1 MDATKTN
8 VLHEYKHAS
17 PLISCRYDPTGK
29 YVFIGSEDFK
39 VWRIT
44 VADGSET
51 VLDVNAWVRGIAFAD
66 KGKTVITGGY
76 DGRLIWAPVEG
87 KTLKPTRTIEAHD
100 GWIRAV
106 AVSPD
111 QKLIASVGN
120 DLKVKL
126 WSAADGKLVREMS
139 GHESHIYNVA
149 FHPDGKHL
157 VTGDLKSNLIDW
169 DVATGKQV
177 RTWQIESLTNYDKKF
192 LAFIGGFRSM
202 TFNKD
207 GSQLI
212 CAGITNVSNAFA
224 GVGNPSVPVFD
235 WKKGELI
242 LEHLSKGK
250 LRGTAWGVAIHPN
263 GSIIACVGG
272 SGGHLLFWK
281 ADGAEEFFTMK
292 LKNDARDLSL
302 SPDGLHLA
310 TAHHDGNLRIHLMDA
325 APAGKKTKTSG

>member
-1 MDATKTN
+1 
-8 VLHEYKHAS
+8 
-17 PLISCRYDPTGK
+17 
-29 YVFIGSEDFK
+29 
-39 VWRIT
+39 
-44 VADGSET
+44 
-51 VLDVNAWVRGIAFAD
+51 
-66 KGKTVITGGY
+66 
-76 DGRLIWAPVEG
+76 
-87 KTLKPTRTIEAHD
+87 
-100 GWIRAV
+100 
-106 AVSPD
+106 
-111 QKLIASVGN
+111 
-120 DLKVKL
+120 
-126 WSAADGKLVREMS
+126 
-139 GHESHIYNVA
+139 
-149 FHPDGKHL
+149 
-157 VTGDLKSNLIDW
+157 LKSNLIDW

-202 TFNKD
+202 TFNED
-207 GSQLI
+207 GSQMI

-310 TAHHDGNLRIHLMDA
+310 TAHHDGNLRIHLMDT
-325 APAGKKTKTSG
+325 APAGKKKT